1 MAKKITFTLLV
12 LLIASAFVFVSCNQ
26 EAGEGGGGGIGPA
39 PKPNED
45 LVKVEN
51 KAGTVSANLVFGGD
65 LEDTD
70 TDLQGDGATAEI
82 VADEGVGGSHALY
95 VQQTENYGEVLMD
108 LTDYYGRGKSYYVEA
123 SFRNAGIEG
132 ARTDDLN
139 AKIDF
144 SVVAGQGYASTGRDY
159 DVPGQYEGSWMD
171 DESAEELF
179 GLATEGAAGTPID
192 ADEYVTI
199 SAVLDAETIESL
211 LVNQTTLC
219 GGGDVT
225 LYKLAVVFYVGTYS
239 DGEGQT
245 GYKYYLDNVVIKDL
259 NKEIKK
265 TGRTYKPADT
275 GDEEEE
281 EEEGEP
287 AAE

>member
-12 LLIASAFVFVSCNQ
+12 GLLIASALVFVSCKQ
-26 EAGEGGGGGIGPA
+26 DPGSQPGPA
-39 PKPNED
+39 PSPDPE
-45 LVKVEN
+45 LTPVVN
-51 KAGTVSANLVFGGD
+51 KLGEVGGNLVYGGD
-65 LEDTD
+65 LEGED
-70 TDLQGDGATAEI
+70 TDLQGDGATVEI
-82 VADEGVGGSHALY
+82 MEQVGVDGSRALY
-95 VQQTENYGEVLMD
+95 VEQTENYGEVLMD

-123 SFRNAGIEG
+123 SFKNAGVEG

-159 DVPGQYEGSWMD
+159 DVPGQYEGGWMD
-171 DESAEELF
+171 DDSAAEIF
-179 GLATEGAAGTPID
+179 GFETEGAQGTD
-192 ADEYVTI
+192 LSDGEWVTI
-199 SAVLDAETIESL
+199 SAVLDAEQIEEL
-211 LVNQTTLC
+211 LVNQTKLC

-239 DGEGQT
+239 DGDGQT

-265 TGRTYKPADT
+265 TGRTYKAPDT
-275 GDEEEE
+275 GEEEE
-281 EEEGEP
+281 EEEE
-287 AAE
+287 EL

>member
-12 LLIASAFVFVSCNQ
+12 GLLIASALVFVSCKQ
-26 EAGEGGGGGIGPA
+26 DPGSQPGPA
-39 PKPNED
+39 PSPDPE
-45 LVKVEN
+45 LTPVVN
-51 KAGTVSANLVFGGD
+51 KLGEVGGNLVYGGD
-65 LEDTD
+65 LEGED
-70 TDLQGDGATAEI
+70 TDLQGDGATVEI
-82 VADEGVGGSHALY
+82 MEQVGVDGSRALY
-95 VQQTENYGEVLMD
+95 VEQTENYGEVLMD

-123 SFRNAGIEG
+123 SFKNAGVEG

-159 DVPGQYEGSWMD
+159 DVPGQYEGGWMD
-171 DESAEELF
+171 DDSAAEIF
-179 GLATEGAAGTPID
+179 GFETEGAQGTD
-192 ADEYVTI
+192 LSDGEWVTI
-199 SAVLDAETIESL
+199 SAVLDAEQIEEL
-211 LVNQTTLC
+211 LVNQTKLC

-239 DGEGQT
+239 DGDGQT

-265 TGRTYKPADT
+265 TGRTYKAPDT
-275 GDEEEE
+275 GEEEE
-281 EEEGEP
+281 EEEEELGFLL
-287 AAE
+287 

>member
-12 LLIASAFVFVSCNQ
+12 GLLIASALVFVSCKQ
-26 EAGEGGGGGIGPA
+26 DPGSQPGPA
-39 PKPNED
+39 PSPDPE
-45 LVKVEN
+45 LTPVVN
-51 KAGTVSANLVFGGD
+51 KLGEVGGNLVYGGD
-65 LEDTD
+65 LEGED
-70 TDLQGDGATAEI
+70 TDLQGDGAT
-82 VADEGVGGSHALY
+82 VLRTEGVGVDGSYALY
-95 VQQTENYGEVLMD
+95 VEQTENYGEVLMD

-123 SFRNAGIEG
+123 SFKNAGVEG

-159 DVPGQYEGSWMD
+159 DVPGQYEGGWMD
-171 DESAEELF
+171 DDSAAEIF
-179 GLATEGAAGTPID
+179 GFETEGAQGTD
-192 ADEYVTI
+192 LSDGEWVTI
-199 SAVLDAETIESL
+199 SAVLDAEQIEEL
-211 LVNQTTLC
+211 LVNQTKLC

-239 DGEGQT
+239 DGDGQT

-265 TGRTYKPADT
+265 TGRTYKAPDT
-275 GDEEEE
+275 GEEEE
-281 EEEGEP
+281 EEEE
-287 AAE
+287 EL